1 LPFFPAHWS
10 AGLALLAA
18 LLSIAGPR
26 LGLAFALAVPVLPLG
41 NIALGLAILYG
52 VAACGWFALFWARPR
67 GALLFLAGPLLAPI
81 GALGLLPLVSFP
93 AGGPARRAAQ
103 TTAAILAAAVVAGIG
118 GHALPLIGGG
128 HVPASAV
135 GGIAGPLAAASALW
149 GGLGNSH
156 AFLLETVAL
165 AVAAASVGAC
175 RRRGPWGAAV
185 FGALLTTLTLLAAPG
200 APALPL
206 VAAAWATALL
216 LAAEPGSPRPAPDFF
231 RRVRPIWPRRVRLRA
246 VTDPGDRMNP
256 VPEAL
261 L

>member
-246 VTDPGDRMNP
+246 VTDPGTG
-256 VPEAL
+256 
-261 L
+261 